1 MATSSKKGIITLI
14 IATFFLALMDGM
26 SRYMAELYDV
36 LNINMFRF
44 WIIGS
49 FVILVSL
56 RGRGVLLS
64 ILKTKQPVAQIS
76 RGLLFISS
84 LLMAIY
90 SYTQVGL
97 IVTHALMAVFP
108 LLTVLLSGLF
118 LEEEITRIKVVAVA
132 VGFLGVIIV
141 LDPSFDDFN
150 YMELAPVACALFYAI
165 SMTITKYTS
174 KKDGVYTQM
183 AHLYIGAILI
193 SVIFFIFTGKGQLN
207 IYSDPTFQFI
217 FREWFTNPDYAWPFI
232 VAMGFVASFSFY
244 CVFSAYSVASPPV
257 VSLYEYSLIIWAIL
271 IGYFLFNDIPT
282 PRTFLGVFLI
292 IGAGI
297 YIYMREKARDQ
308 MIVSDTPNR

>member
-1 MATSSKKGIITLI
+1 MTNSSKKGIITLI

-56 RGRGVLLS
+56 RGRGVLRS
-64 ILKTKQPVAQIS
+64 ILKTKQPVAQVS

-118 LEEEITRIKVVAVA
+118 LKEEITRIKVVAVG
-132 VGFLGVIIV
+132 VGFLGVTIIINPINLEFSLVSV
-141 LDPSFDDFN
+141 LPLISAVTFAIYAVLTRKVASTDNTETSFFWVSLVSAIAITIPS
-150 YMELAPVACALFYAI
+150 PLFYKPIQFSDLYFLALLCTFSLVGHFLLTNAYRHAEASVLQPFSYFHLFFASVVGIIFFQDPLTI
-165 SMTITKYTS
+165 STVAGGGLIVF
-174 KKDGVYTQM
+174 G
-183 AHLYIGAILI
+183 GILI
-193 SVIFFIFTGKGQLN
+193 SRKSKL
-207 IYSDPTFQFI
+207 
-217 FREWFTNPDYAWPFI
+217 
-232 VAMGFVASFSFY
+232 
-244 CVFSAYSVASPPV
+244 
-257 VSLYEYSLIIWAIL
+257 
-271 IGYFLFNDIPT
+271 
-282 PRTFLGVFLI
+282 
-292 IGAGI
+292 
-297 YIYMREKARDQ
+297 
-308 MIVSDTPNR
+308 

>member
-1 MATSSKKGIITLI
+1 MTTSSKKGIITLI

-56 RGRGVLLS
+56 RGRGVLRS

-118 LEEEITRIKVVAVA
+118 LKEEITRIKIVAVA
-132 VGFLGVIIV
+132 VGFLGVTIIINPINLEFSLVSV
-141 LDPSFDDFN
+141 LPLISAVTFAIYAVLTRKVASTDNTETSFFWVSLVSAIAITIPS
-150 YMELAPVACALFYAI
+150 PLFYKPIQFSDLYFLVLLCTFSLVGHFLLTNAYRHAEASVLQPFSYFHLFFASIVGIIFFQDPLTI
-165 SMTITKYTS
+165 STVAGGGLIVF
-174 KKDGVYTQM
+174 G
-183 AHLYIGAILI
+183 GILI
-193 SVIFFIFTGKGQLN
+193 SRKSKL
-207 IYSDPTFQFI
+207 
-217 FREWFTNPDYAWPFI
+217 
-232 VAMGFVASFSFY
+232 
-244 CVFSAYSVASPPV
+244 
-257 VSLYEYSLIIWAIL
+257 
-271 IGYFLFNDIPT
+271 
-282 PRTFLGVFLI
+282 
-292 IGAGI
+292 
-297 YIYMREKARDQ
+297 
-308 MIVSDTPNR
+308 

>member
-1 MATSSKKGIITLI
+1 MDCFPFIAIIMITSPKKGIITLI

-49 FVILVSL
+49 FVLLVSL
-56 RGRGVLLS
+56 RGRGVLRS

-118 LEEEITRIKVVAVA
+118 LKEEITRIKVVAVG
-132 VGFLGVIIV
+132 VGFLGVTIIINPINLEFSLVSV
-141 LDPSFDDFN
+141 LPLISAVTFAIYAVLTRKVASTDNTETSFFWVSLVSAIAITIPS
-150 YMELAPVACALFYAI
+150 PLFYKPIQFSDLYFLVLLCTFSLVGHFLLTNAYRHAEASVLQPFSYFHLFFASLVGVIFFKDPLTI
-165 SMTITKYTS
+165 STIAGGS
-174 KKDGVYTQM
+174 LIIFG
-183 AHLYIGAILI
+183 GILI
-193 SVIFFIFTGKGQLN
+193 SRQTQG
-207 IYSDPTFQFI
+207 
-217 FREWFTNPDYAWPFI
+217 
-232 VAMGFVASFSFY
+232 
-244 CVFSAYSVASPPV
+244 
-257 VSLYEYSLIIWAIL
+257 
-271 IGYFLFNDIPT
+271 
-282 PRTFLGVFLI
+282 
-292 IGAGI
+292 
-297 YIYMREKARDQ
+297 
-308 MIVSDTPNR
+308 

>member
-1 MATSSKKGIITLI
+1 MTTSSKRGIITLI

-49 FVILVSL
+49 FVILISL
-56 RGRGVLLS
+56 RGRGVLRS

-118 LEEEITRIKVVAVA
+118 LKEEITRIKVVAVG
-132 VGFLGVIIV
+132 VGFLGVTIIINPINLEFSLVSV
-141 LDPSFDDFN
+141 LPLISAVTFAIYAVLTRKVASTDNTETSFFWVSLVSAIAITIPS
-150 YMELAPVACALFYAI
+150 PLFYKPIQFSDLYFLVLLCTFSLVGHFLLTNAYRHAEASVLQPFSYFHLFFASVVGIIFFQDPLTI
-165 SMTITKYTS
+165 STVAGGGLIVF
-174 KKDGVYTQM
+174 G
-183 AHLYIGAILI
+183 GILI
-193 SVIFFIFTGKGQLN
+193 SRKSKL
-207 IYSDPTFQFI
+207 
-217 FREWFTNPDYAWPFI
+217 
-232 VAMGFVASFSFY
+232 
-244 CVFSAYSVASPPV
+244 
-257 VSLYEYSLIIWAIL
+257 
-271 IGYFLFNDIPT
+271 
-282 PRTFLGVFLI
+282 
-292 IGAGI
+292 
-297 YIYMREKARDQ
+297 
-308 MIVSDTPNR
+308 

>member
-1 MATSSKKGIITLI
+1 MTTSSKKGIITLI

-56 RGRGVLLS
+56 RGRGVLQS

-132 VGFLGVIIV
+132 VGFLGVIIIINPINLEFSTVSV
-141 LDPSFDDFN
+141 LPLISAVTFAIYAVLTRKVASTDNTETSFFWVSLVSAIAITIPS
-150 YMELAPVACALFYAI
+150 PLFYKPIQFSDLYFLVLLCTFSLVGHFLLTNAYRHAEASVLQPFSYFHLFFASIVGIIFFQDPLTI
-165 SMTITKYTS
+165 STVAGGGLIVF
-174 KKDGVYTQM
+174 G
-183 AHLYIGAILI
+183 GILI
-193 SVIFFIFTGKGQLN
+193 SRK
-207 IYSDPTFQFI
+207 S
-217 FREWFTNPDYAWPFI
+217 
-232 VAMGFVASFSFY
+232 
-244 CVFSAYSVASPPV
+244 
-257 VSLYEYSLIIWAIL
+257 
-271 IGYFLFNDIPT
+271 
-282 PRTFLGVFLI
+282 
-292 IGAGI
+292 
-297 YIYMREKARDQ
+297 
-308 MIVSDTPNR
+308 

>member
-1 MATSSKKGIITLI
+1 MSTSSKKGILTLI

-56 RGRGVLLS
+56 RGRGVLRS
-64 ILKTKQPVAQIS
+64 ILKTKQPVAQVS

-118 LEEEITRIKVVAVA
+118 LEEKITRIKIVA
-132 VGFLGVIIV
+132 VGVGFIGVTIIINPINLEFSFVSV
-141 LDPSFDDFN
+141 LPLISAVTFAIYAVLTRKVASTDNTETSFFWVSLVSAIAITIPS
-150 YMELAPVACALFYAI
+150 PLFYKPIQFSDLYFLVLLCTFSLVGHFLLTNAYRHAEASVLQPFSYFHLFFASIVGIIFFQDPLTI
-165 SMTITKYTS
+165 STVAGGGLIVF
-174 KKDGVYTQM
+174 G
-183 AHLYIGAILI
+183 GILI
-193 SVIFFIFTGKGQLN
+193 SRKSKL
-207 IYSDPTFQFI
+207 
-217 FREWFTNPDYAWPFI
+217 
-232 VAMGFVASFSFY
+232 
-244 CVFSAYSVASPPV
+244 
-257 VSLYEYSLIIWAIL
+257 
-271 IGYFLFNDIPT
+271 
-282 PRTFLGVFLI
+282 
-292 IGAGI
+292 
-297 YIYMREKARDQ
+297 
-308 MIVSDTPNR
+308 

>member
-1 MATSSKKGIITLI
+1 MTTSSKKGIITLI

-56 RGRGVLLS
+56 RGRGVLKS
-64 ILKTKQPVAQIS
+64 ILITKQPIAQIS

-118 LEEEITRIKVVAVA
+118 LEEEITRIKIVA
-132 VGFLGVIIV
+132 VGVGFIGVIIIINPINLDFSLVSV
-141 LDPSFDDFN
+141 LPLISAVTFAIYAVLTRKVASTDNTETSFFWVSLVSAMAITIPS
-150 YMELAPVACALFYAI
+150 PLFYKPIMFSDLYFLILLCMFSLVGHFLLTNAYRHAEASVLQPFSYFHLFFASIVGIIFFQDPLTI
-165 SMTITKYTS
+165 STVAGGGLIVF
-174 KKDGVYTQM
+174 G
-183 AHLYIGAILI
+183 GILI
-193 SVIFFIFTGKGQLN
+193 SRKSKL
-207 IYSDPTFQFI
+207 
-217 FREWFTNPDYAWPFI
+217 
-232 VAMGFVASFSFY
+232 
-244 CVFSAYSVASPPV
+244 
-257 VSLYEYSLIIWAIL
+257 
-271 IGYFLFNDIPT
+271 
-282 PRTFLGVFLI
+282 
-292 IGAGI
+292 
-297 YIYMREKARDQ
+297 
-308 MIVSDTPNR
+308 

>member
-1 MATSSKKGIITLI
+1 MVTSSKKGIITLI

-56 RGRGVLLS
+56 RGRGVLQS

-132 VGFLGVIIV
+132 VGFLGVIIIINPINLEFSMVSV
-141 LDPSFDDFN
+141 LPLISAVTFAIYAVLTRKVASTDNTETSFFWVSLVSAIAITIPS
-150 YMELAPVACALFYAI
+150 PLFYKPIQFSDLYFLILLCTFSLVGHFLLTNAYRHAEASVLQPFSYFHLFFASIVGIIFFQDPLTI
-165 SMTITKYTS
+165 STVAGGGLIVF
-174 KKDGVYTQM
+174 G
-183 AHLYIGAILI
+183 GILI
-193 SVIFFIFTGKGQLN
+193 SRK
-207 IYSDPTFQFI
+207 S
-217 FREWFTNPDYAWPFI
+217 
-232 VAMGFVASFSFY
+232 
-244 CVFSAYSVASPPV
+244 
-257 VSLYEYSLIIWAIL
+257 
-271 IGYFLFNDIPT
+271 
-282 PRTFLGVFLI
+282 
-292 IGAGI
+292 
-297 YIYMREKARDQ
+297 
-308 MIVSDTPNR
+308 

>member
-1 MATSSKKGIITLI
+1 MSTASKKGIITLI

-56 RGRGVLLS
+56 RGRGVLRS
-64 ILKTKQPVAQIS
+64 ILKTKQPVAQMS

-118 LEEEITRIKVVAVA
+118 LKEEITRIKIVAVA
-132 VGFLGVIIV
+132 VGFLGVTIIINPINLEFSLVSV
-141 LDPSFDDFN
+141 LPLISAVTFAIYAVLTRKVAFTDNTETSFFWVSLVSAIAITIPS
-150 YMELAPVACALFYAI
+150 PLFYKPIQFSDLYFLVLLCTFSLVGHFLLTNAYRHAEASVLQPFSYFHLFFASIVGIIFFQDPLTI
-165 SMTITKYTS
+165 STVAGGGLIVF
-174 KKDGVYTQM
+174 G
-183 AHLYIGAILI
+183 GILI
-193 SVIFFIFTGKGQLN
+193 SRKSKL
-207 IYSDPTFQFI
+207 
-217 FREWFTNPDYAWPFI
+217 
-232 VAMGFVASFSFY
+232 
-244 CVFSAYSVASPPV
+244 
-257 VSLYEYSLIIWAIL
+257 
-271 IGYFLFNDIPT
+271 
-282 PRTFLGVFLI
+282 
-292 IGAGI
+292 
-297 YIYMREKARDQ
+297 
-308 MIVSDTPNR
+308 

>member
-56 RGRGVLLS
+56 RGRGVLQS

-118 LEEEITRIKVVAVA
+118 LEEEITRIKVVSVG
-132 VGFLGVIIV
+132 VGFLGVTIIINPINLEFSLVSV
-141 LDPSFDDFN
+141 LPLISAVTFAIYAVLTRKVASTDNTETSFFWVSLVSAIAITIPS
-150 YMELAPVACALFYAI
+150 PLFYKPIQFSDLYFLVLLCTFSLVGHFLLTNAYRHAEASVLQPFSYFHLFFASIVGIIFFQDPLTI
-165 SMTITKYTS
+165 STVAGGGLIVF
-174 KKDGVYTQM
+174 G
-183 AHLYIGAILI
+183 GILI
-193 SVIFFIFTGKGQLN
+193 SRK
-207 IYSDPTFQFI
+207 S
-217 FREWFTNPDYAWPFI
+217 
-232 VAMGFVASFSFY
+232 
-244 CVFSAYSVASPPV
+244 
-257 VSLYEYSLIIWAIL
+257 
-271 IGYFLFNDIPT
+271 
-282 PRTFLGVFLI
+282 
-292 IGAGI
+292 
-297 YIYMREKARDQ
+297 
-308 MIVSDTPNR
+308 

>member
-1 MATSSKKGIITLI
+1 MTTSSKKRGIITLI

-56 RGRGVLLS
+56 RGRGVLRS
-64 ILKTKQPVAQIS
+64 ILKTKQPVAQMS

-118 LEEEITRIKVVAVA
+118 LEEEITRIKVVAVG
-132 VGFLGVIIV
+132 VGFLGVTIIINPINLEFSLVSV
-141 LDPSFDDFN
+141 LPLISAVTFAIYAVLTRKVASTDNTETSFFWVSLVSAIAITIPS
-150 YMELAPVACALFYAI
+150 PLFYKPIQFSDLYFLVLLCTFSLVGHFLLTNAYRHAEASVLQPFSYFHLFFASIVGIIFFQDPLTI
-165 SMTITKYTS
+165 STVAGGGLIVF
-174 KKDGVYTQM
+174 G
-183 AHLYIGAILI
+183 GILI
-193 SVIFFIFTGKGQLN
+193 SRKSKF
-207 IYSDPTFQFI
+207 
-217 FREWFTNPDYAWPFI
+217 
-232 VAMGFVASFSFY
+232 
-244 CVFSAYSVASPPV
+244 
-257 VSLYEYSLIIWAIL
+257 
-271 IGYFLFNDIPT
+271 
-282 PRTFLGVFLI
+282 
-292 IGAGI
+292 
-297 YIYMREKARDQ
+297 
-308 MIVSDTPNR
+308 

>member
-1 MATSSKKGIITLI
+1 MTTSSKKGIITLI

-56 RGRGVLLS
+56 RGRGVLQS

-97 IVTHALMAVFP
+97 IVTHALMAVYP

-132 VGFLGVIIV
+132 VGFLGVIIIINPINLEFSMVSV
-141 LDPSFDDFN
+141 LPLISAVTFAIYAVLTRKVASTDNTETSFFWVSLVSAIAITIPS
-150 YMELAPVACALFYAI
+150 PLFYKPIQFSDLYFLVLLCTFSLVGHFLLTNAYRHAEASVLQPFSYFHLFFASIVGIIFFQDPLTI
-165 SMTITKYTS
+165 STVAGGGLIVF
-174 KKDGVYTQM
+174 G
-183 AHLYIGAILI
+183 GILI
-193 SVIFFIFTGKGQLN
+193 SRK
-207 IYSDPTFQFI
+207 S
-217 FREWFTNPDYAWPFI
+217 
-232 VAMGFVASFSFY
+232 
-244 CVFSAYSVASPPV
+244 
-257 VSLYEYSLIIWAIL
+257 
-271 IGYFLFNDIPT
+271 
-282 PRTFLGVFLI
+282 
-292 IGAGI
+292 
-297 YIYMREKARDQ
+297 
-308 MIVSDTPNR
+308 

>member
-1 MATSSKKGIITLI
+1 MTNSSKKGIITLI

-49 FVILVSL
+49 FVILISL
-56 RGRGVLLS
+56 RGRGVLRS

-118 LEEEITRIKVVAVA
+118 LEEEITRIKVVAVG
-132 VGFLGVIIV
+132 VGFLGVTIIINPINLEFSLVSV
-141 LDPSFDDFN
+141 LPLISAVTFAIYAVLTRKVASTDNTETSFFWVSLVSAIAITIPS
-150 YMELAPVACALFYAI
+150 PLFYKPIQFSDLYFLVLLCTFSLVGHFLLTNAYRHAEASVLQPFSYFHLFFASVVGIIFFQDPLTI
-165 SMTITKYTS
+165 STVAGGGLIVF
-174 KKDGVYTQM
+174 G
-183 AHLYIGAILI
+183 GILI
-193 SVIFFIFTGKGQLN
+193 SRKSKL
-207 IYSDPTFQFI
+207 
-217 FREWFTNPDYAWPFI
+217 
-232 VAMGFVASFSFY
+232 
-244 CVFSAYSVASPPV
+244 
-257 VSLYEYSLIIWAIL
+257 
-271 IGYFLFNDIPT
+271 
-282 PRTFLGVFLI
+282 
-292 IGAGI
+292 
-297 YIYMREKARDQ
+297 
-308 MIVSDTPNR
+308 

>member
-1 MATSSKKGIITLI
+1 MTSSSKKRGIITLI

-56 RGRGVLLS
+56 RGRGVLRS
-64 ILKTKQPVAQIS
+64 ILKTKQPVAQVS

-118 LEEEITRIKVVAVA
+118 LKEEITRIKVVAVG
-132 VGFLGVIIV
+132 VGFLGVTIIINPINLEFSLVSV
-141 LDPSFDDFN
+141 LPLISAVTFAIYAVLTRKVASTDNTETSFFWVSLVSAVAITIPS
-150 YMELAPVACALFYAI
+150 PLFYKPIQFSDLYFLVLLCTFSLVGHFLLTNAYRHAEASMLQPFSYFHLFFASIVGIIFFQDPLTI
-165 SMTITKYTS
+165 STVAGGGLIVF
-174 KKDGVYTQM
+174 G
-183 AHLYIGAILI
+183 GILI
-193 SVIFFIFTGKGQLN
+193 SRKSKL
-207 IYSDPTFQFI
+207 
-217 FREWFTNPDYAWPFI
+217 
-232 VAMGFVASFSFY
+232 
-244 CVFSAYSVASPPV
+244 
-257 VSLYEYSLIIWAIL
+257 
-271 IGYFLFNDIPT
+271 
-282 PRTFLGVFLI
+282 
-292 IGAGI
+292 
-297 YIYMREKARDQ
+297 
-308 MIVSDTPNR
+308 

>member
-1 MATSSKKGIITLI
+1 MTTSSKKGIITLI

-56 RGRGVLLS
+56 RGRGVLRS
-64 ILKTKQPVAQIS
+64 ILKTKQPVAQVS

-118 LEEEITRIKVVAVA
+118 LKEEITRIKVVAVG
-132 VGFLGVIIV
+132 VGFLGVTIIINPINLEFSLVSV
-141 LDPSFDDFN
+141 LPLISAVTFAIYAVLTRKVASTDNTETSFFWVSLVSAIAITIPS
-150 YMELAPVACALFYAI
+150 PLFYKPIQFSDLYFLVLLCTFSLVGHFLLTNAYRHAEASVLQPFSYFHLFFASIVGIIFFQDPLTI
-165 SMTITKYTS
+165 STVAGGGLIVF
-174 KKDGVYTQM
+174 G
-183 AHLYIGAILI
+183 GILI
-193 SVIFFIFTGKGQLN
+193 SRKSKF
-207 IYSDPTFQFI
+207 
-217 FREWFTNPDYAWPFI
+217 
-232 VAMGFVASFSFY
+232 
-244 CVFSAYSVASPPV
+244 
-257 VSLYEYSLIIWAIL
+257 
-271 IGYFLFNDIPT
+271 
-282 PRTFLGVFLI
+282 
-292 IGAGI
+292 
-297 YIYMREKARDQ
+297 
-308 MIVSDTPNR
+308 

>member
-1 MATSSKKGIITLI
+1 MTTSSKKGIITLI

-56 RGRGVLLS
+56 RGRGVLRS
-64 ILKTKQPVAQIS
+64 ILKTKQPFAQVS

-118 LEEEITRIKVVAVA
+118 LEEEITRIKVVAVG
-132 VGFLGVIIV
+132 VGFLGVTIIINPINLEFSLVSV
-141 LDPSFDDFN
+141 LPLISAVTFAIYAVLTRKVASTDNTETSFFWVSLVSAIAITIPS
-150 YMELAPVACALFYAI
+150 PLFYQPIQLSDLYFLILLCTFSLVGHFLLTNAYRHAEASVLQPFSYFHLFFASIVGIIFFQDPLTI
-165 SMTITKYTS
+165 STVAGSGLIVF
-174 KKDGVYTQM
+174 G
-183 AHLYIGAILI
+183 GILI
-193 SVIFFIFTGKGQLN
+193 SRNSK
-207 IYSDPTFQFI
+207 
-217 FREWFTNPDYAWPFI
+217 
-232 VAMGFVASFSFY
+232 M
-244 CVFSAYSVASPPV
+244 
-257 VSLYEYSLIIWAIL
+257 
-271 IGYFLFNDIPT
+271 
-282 PRTFLGVFLI
+282 
-292 IGAGI
+292 
-297 YIYMREKARDQ
+297 
-308 MIVSDTPNR
+308 

>member
-1 MATSSKKGIITLI
+1 MTTSPKKRGIITLI

-56 RGRGVLLS
+56 RGRGVLRS
-64 ILKTKQPVAQIS
+64 ILKTKQPVAQVS

-118 LEEEITRIKVVAVA
+118 LKEEITRIKVVAVG
-132 VGFLGVIIV
+132 VGFLGVTIIINPINLEFSLVSV
-141 LDPSFDDFN
+141 LPLISAVTFAIYAVLTRKVASTDNTETSFFWVSLVSAIAITIPS
-150 YMELAPVACALFYAI
+150 PLFYKPIQFSDLYFLALLCTFSLVGHFLLTNAYRHAEASVLQPFSYFHLFFASTVGIIFFQDPLTI
-165 SMTITKYTS
+165 STAAGGGLIVF
-174 KKDGVYTQM
+174 G
-183 AHLYIGAILI
+183 GILI
-193 SVIFFIFTGKGQLN
+193 SRKSKF
-207 IYSDPTFQFI
+207 
-217 FREWFTNPDYAWPFI
+217 
-232 VAMGFVASFSFY
+232 
-244 CVFSAYSVASPPV
+244 
-257 VSLYEYSLIIWAIL
+257 
-271 IGYFLFNDIPT
+271 
-282 PRTFLGVFLI
+282 
-292 IGAGI
+292 
-297 YIYMREKARDQ
+297 
-308 MIVSDTPNR
+308 

>member
-1 MATSSKKGIITLI
+1 MTTSSKKGIITLI

-56 RGRGVLLS
+56 RGRGVLRS
-64 ILKTKQPVAQIS
+64 ILKTKQPFAQVS

-118 LEEEITRIKVVAVA
+118 LEEEITRIKVVAVG
-132 VGFLGVIIV
+132 VGFLGVTIIINPINLEFSLVSV
-141 LDPSFDDFN
+141 LPLISAVTFAIYAVLTRKVASTDNTETSFFWVSLVSAIAITIPS
-150 YMELAPVACALFYAI
+150 PLFYKPIQLSDLYFLILLCTFSLIGHFLLTNAYRHAEASVLQPFSYFHLFFASIVGIIFFQDPLTI
-165 SMTITKYTS
+165 STVAGGGLIVF
-174 KKDGVYTQM
+174 G
-183 AHLYIGAILI
+183 GILI
-193 SVIFFIFTGKGQLN
+193 SRNSK
-207 IYSDPTFQFI
+207 
-217 FREWFTNPDYAWPFI
+217 
-232 VAMGFVASFSFY
+232 M
-244 CVFSAYSVASPPV
+244 
-257 VSLYEYSLIIWAIL
+257 
-271 IGYFLFNDIPT
+271 
-282 PRTFLGVFLI
+282 
-292 IGAGI
+292 
-297 YIYMREKARDQ
+297 
-308 MIVSDTPNR
+308 

>member
-1 MATSSKKGIITLI
+1 MTTSSKKGIITLI

-56 RGRGVLLS
+56 RGRGVLKS
-64 ILKTKQPVAQIS
+64 ILNTKQPIAQIS

-118 LEEEITRIKVVAVA
+118 LEEKITRIKIVA
-132 VGFLGVIIV
+132 VGVGFVGVIIIINPINLEFSLVSV
-141 LDPSFDDFN
+141 LPLISAVTFAIYAVLTRKVASTDNTETSFFWVSLVSAIAITIPS
-150 YMELAPVACALFYAI
+150 PLFYKPIMFSDLYFLILLCVFSLVGHFLLTNAYRHAEASVLQPFSYFHLFFASI
-165 SMTITKYTS
+165 VGIIFFQDPLTVSTIA
-174 KKDGVYTQM
+174 GGGLIVF
-183 AHLYIGAILI
+183 GGILI
-193 SVIFFIFTGKGQLN
+193 SRKN
-207 IYSDPTFQFI
+207 
-217 FREWFTNPDYAWPFI
+217 
-232 VAMGFVASFSFY
+232 
-244 CVFSAYSVASPPV
+244 
-257 VSLYEYSLIIWAIL
+257 
-271 IGYFLFNDIPT
+271 
-282 PRTFLGVFLI
+282 
-292 IGAGI
+292 
-297 YIYMREKARDQ
+297 
-308 MIVSDTPNR
+308 

>member
-1 MATSSKKGIITLI
+1 MTTSSKKRGIITLI

-56 RGRGVLLS
+56 RGRGVLRS
-64 ILKTKQPVAQIS
+64 ILKTKQPVAQVS

-118 LEEEITRIKVVAVA
+118 LKEEITRIKVVAVG
-132 VGFLGVIIV
+132 VGFLGVTIIINPINLEFSLVSV
-141 LDPSFDDFN
+141 LPLISAVTFAIYAVLTRKVASTDNTETSFFWVSLVSAIAITIPS
-150 YMELAPVACALFYAI
+150 PLFYKPIQFSDLYFLVLLCTFSLVGHFLLTNAYRHAEASVLQPFSYFHLFFASIVGIIFFQDPLTI
-165 SMTITKYTS
+165 STVAGGGLIVF
-174 KKDGVYTQM
+174 G
-183 AHLYIGAILI
+183 GILI
-193 SVIFFIFTGKGQLN
+193 SRKSKF
-207 IYSDPTFQFI
+207 
-217 FREWFTNPDYAWPFI
+217 
-232 VAMGFVASFSFY
+232 
-244 CVFSAYSVASPPV
+244 
-257 VSLYEYSLIIWAIL
+257 
-271 IGYFLFNDIPT
+271 
-282 PRTFLGVFLI
+282 
-292 IGAGI
+292 
-297 YIYMREKARDQ
+297 
-308 MIVSDTPNR
+308 

>member
-1 MATSSKKGIITLI
+1 MDWFHFCVFFMTTSSKKGIITLI

-56 RGRGVLLS
+56 RGRGVLKS
-64 ILKTKQPVAQIS
+64 ILNTKQPIAQIS

-118 LEEEITRIKVVAVA
+118 LEEKITRIKIVA
-132 VGFLGVIIV
+132 VGVGFIGVIIIINPINLEFSLVSV
-141 LDPSFDDFN
+141 LPLISAVTFAIYAVLTRKVASTDNTETSFFWVSLVSAMAITIPS
-150 YMELAPVACALFYAI
+150 PLFYKPIMFSDLYFLILLCMFSLVGHFLLTNAYRHAEASVLQPFSYFHLFFASI
-165 SMTITKYTS
+165 VGIIFFQDPLTVSTIA
-174 KKDGVYTQM
+174 GGGLIVF
-183 AHLYIGAILI
+183 GGILI
-193 SVIFFIFTGKGQLN
+193 SRKN
-207 IYSDPTFQFI
+207 
-217 FREWFTNPDYAWPFI
+217 
-232 VAMGFVASFSFY
+232 
-244 CVFSAYSVASPPV
+244 
-257 VSLYEYSLIIWAIL
+257 
-271 IGYFLFNDIPT
+271 
-282 PRTFLGVFLI
+282 
-292 IGAGI
+292 
-297 YIYMREKARDQ
+297 
-308 MIVSDTPNR
+308 